1 MKNPPN
7 AIKVVLAAVCI
18 MKNIKPDRVTDPNT
32 GRKVIFYLSLCYF
45 ILFLIKIIVLFIIK
59 NS

>member
-32 GRKVIFYLSLCYF
+32 GRKVIFLFSSLKLLFYLL
-45 ILFLIKIIVLFIIK
+45 
-59 NS
+59 

>member
-7 AIKVVLAAVCI
+7 AVKVVLAAVCI

-32 GRKVIFYLSLCYF
+32 GRKVIFLFIF
-45 ILFLIKIIVLFIIK
+45 ILFLFQIIVLFIIK
-59 NS
+59 HSYY